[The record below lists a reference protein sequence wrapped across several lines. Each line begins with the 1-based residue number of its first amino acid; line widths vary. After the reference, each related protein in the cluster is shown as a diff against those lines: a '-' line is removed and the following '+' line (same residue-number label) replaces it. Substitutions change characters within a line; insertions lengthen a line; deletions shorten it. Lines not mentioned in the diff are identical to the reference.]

1 MKNKIKKVIIQDNE
15 YPYKLRKIKN
25 PPKELYYIGDI
36 SILNEKC
43 FAIIGSRSCTEKG
56 KKISQEYSTK
66 LSLANLIIT
75 SGMAKRHRWICTYR
89 SNKCTKTN
97 SRSSRKWI

>member
-25 PPKELYYIGDI
+25 PPKELYYIGNI
-36 SILNEKC
+36 NILNEKC

-56 KKISQEYSTK
+56 KRISQEYSTK

-75 SGMAKRHRWICTYR
+75 SGMAKRHRCICTYWN
-89 SNKCTKTN
+89 NKCTKAN
-97 SRSSRKWI
+97 SCGSRKRI

>member
-1 MKNKIKKVIIQDNE
+1 MKSKIKKVIIQDDE

-25 PPKELYYIGDI
+25 PPEELYYIGNI
-36 SILNEKC
+36 NILNEKC

-56 KKISQEYSTK
+56 KRISQEYSTK

-75 SGMAKRHRWICTYR
+75 SGMAKWHRCICTYWN
-89 SNKCTKTN
+89 NKCTKAN
-97 SRSSRKWI
+97 SCGSRKRI